1 MCMLIYI
8 MCCIEVRGQLVDQLY
23 NSESCEAD
31 GLTALVLHKA
41 RWQLALLHMYALK
54 PQGMHLPCNMVLL
67 VFTDA
72 TVSTAPVLF
81 SGKASSSGI
90 PSKHHVH
97 EIE

>member
-1 MCMLIYI
+1 MILFNVM
-8 MCCIEVRGQLVDQLY
+8 Y
-23 NSESCEAD
+23 NTCN
-31 GLTALVLHKA
+31 
-41 RWQLALLHMYALK
+41 ALK

-90 PSKHHVH
+90 PSKYNVH
-97 EIE
+97 EIECMTFVH

>member
-1 MCMLIYI
+1 
-8 MCCIEVRGQLVDQLY
+8 
-23 NSESCEAD
+23 
-31 GLTALVLHKA
+31 
-41 RWQLALLHMYALK
+41 MYALK

-90 PSKHHVH
+90 PSKHNVH
-97 EIE
+97 EIECMTFVH